1 MDNNM
6 ERKKNEKNVQRRRH
20 PLTRRLLALVLAVM
34 MVLTSSGVQIQ
45 AGDQPNT
52 ETAQDMVQI
61 SAREETEVSGGES
74 ESIQATEAE
83 TPEAASKE
91 AATEAV
97 VETAGETVP
106 ETAGETKAAESEKET
121 KAAATKAQT
130 EEIKTKTAET
140 APSSETEK
148 QAKAAAKVARSAD
161 DYDLTNYLTDGSY
174 INIIIDGK
182 EYTLDELNASG
193 TEIPAGANV
202 YVKLV
207 FEALKKIPEGATLTY
222 QIPKALVVAAA
233 TTPTKLTDANTF
245 ETLGSFVIDENG
257 LIKVTLNSKYF
268 NKYKETDG
276 TLDLYGFNL
285 SFYGEFSD
293 EMGQEEGSEDNVI
306 RFSGTVGS
314 SGLSFTI
321 PFDYKNDRA
330 NVQIEKE
337 GDFNIST
344 RTISY
349 KVTVTAP
356 TDNTADAYNVVVTDK
371 ITTAKDFI
379 QADSDGN
386 LYRNADVSNGSFD
399 AATGVW
405 TISGDMTPG
414 QTETLTYDL
423 VVTKE
428 YYTSS
433 GGTTVSNTA
442 TVTFNDNGK
451 NDAVATQPTVGTV
464 LVGKEYNKSLGM
476 VKDDTGTY
484 ITYTLTATAYGTP
497 MTGVVVKDTFDTPE
511 YISSIEV
518 VGSDKDKVT
527 IDDTTATTKSLTWVV
542 GDLAKEETQTL
553 TYRAYL
559 NVSAWQQG
567 AGLNYL
573 GQYVSNKDVQNTATV
588 SVNNPINGDGTLG
601 TGGDPIITDSTTS
614 DTTLQKLWLDK
625 GSTKVGDKFLFTI
638 RVNGAPTTDV
648 ITSIWDQL
656 VDGAYEKDGY
666 ITLNQYDSD
675 SSSKTLIGS
684 YKIKI
689 SDVLD
694 SGSTTSWTINLA
706 NTPTTDGTKNLSG
719 RYYYELTYYVT
730 ADGATFTN
738 SAGLGIAGGGFS
750 VTKEVQGLSGW
761 TKDTDFTKDTGDP
774 NYKTGEIP
782 CTIYLRNTII
792 PGFVV
797 FDHVSTRYCYEQ
809 GWTWWDDDA
818 LSKVVVKWG
827 DTVLK
832 EGVDL
837 PLQVIQRTLVM
848 PMKLQRI
855 TTVAS
860 KLSSFE
866 RSRPAQAQVIRS
878 LSPMA

>member
-1 MDNNM
+1 
-6 ERKKNEKNVQRRRH
+6 
-20 PLTRRLLALVLAVM
+20 
-34 MVLTSSGVQIQ
+34 
-45 AGDQPNT
+45 
-52 ETAQDMVQI
+52 
-61 SAREETEVSGGES
+61 
-74 ESIQATEAE
+74 
-83 TPEAASKE
+83 
-91 AATEAV
+91 
-97 VETAGETVP
+97 
-106 ETAGETKAAESEKET
+106 
-121 KAAATKAQT
+121 
-130 EEIKTKTAET
+130 
-140 APSSETEK
+140 
-148 QAKAAAKVARSAD
+148 
-161 DYDLTNYLTDGSY
+161 
-174 INIIIDGK
+174 
-182 EYTLDELNASG
+182 
-193 TEIPAGANV
+193 
-202 YVKLV
+202 
-207 FEALKKIPEGATLTY
+207 
-222 QIPKALVVAAA
+222 
-233 TTPTKLTDANTF
+233 
-245 ETLGSFVIDENG
+245 
-257 LIKVTLNSKYF
+257 
-268 NKYKETDG
+268 
-276 TLDLYGFNL
+276 
-285 SFYGEFSD
+285 
-293 EMGQEEGSEDNVI
+293 
-306 RFSGTVGS
+306 
-314 SGLSFTI
+314 
-321 PFDYKNDRA
+321 
-330 NVQIEKE
+330 
-337 GDFNIST
+337 
-344 RTISY
+344 
-349 KVTVTAP
+349 VTVTAP

-648 ITSIWDQL
+648 
-656 VDGAYEKDGY
+656 
-666 ITLNQYDSD
+666 
-675 SSSKTLIGS
+675 
-684 YKIKI
+684 
-689 SDVLD
+689 
-694 SGSTTSWTINLA
+694 
-706 NTPTTDGTKNLSG
+706 
-719 RYYYELTYYVT
+719 
-730 ADGATFTN
+730 
-738 SAGLGIAGGGFS
+738 
-750 VTKEVQGLSGW
+750 
-761 TKDTDFTKDTGDP
+761 
-774 NYKTGEIP
+774 
-782 CTIYLRNTII
+782 
-792 PGFVV
+792 
-797 FDHVSTRYCYEQ
+797 
-809 GWTWWDDDA
+809 
-818 LSKVVVKWG
+818 
-827 DTVLK
+827 
-832 EGVDL
+832 
-837 PLQVIQRTLVM
+837 TLV
-848 PMKLQRI
+848 PLR
-855 TTVAS
+855 
-860 KLSSFE
+860 
-866 RSRPAQAQVIRS
+866 
-878 LSPMA
+878 